1 MHWHYKLNHPT
12 HTVLIKMALPDML
25 PRRITKIFKD
35 MDREKINPP
44 MCNDC
49 YGAKATRKPWR
60 VKGNKLNRNHV
71 RKAVNPGDVVSVDLW
86 ESSNPGFIGQ
96 ITSKLTRQRIIGR
109 TVYVDHA
116 SDLSYVYHQTSMTS
130 DCQE

>member
-1 MHWHYKLNHPT
+1 
-12 HTVLIKMALPDML
+12 
-25 PRRITKIFKD
+25 

-71 RKAVNPGDVVSVDLW
+71 RKAVNPGDVVSVDPW

-96 ITSKLTRQRIIGR
+96 IIGKLTRQRIIGS

-116 SDLSYVYHQTSMTS
+116 SDLSYVYHQTSVTS
-130 DCQE
+130 LETVKRKLAFKNMQPVMEFL